1 MDIRTGK
8 LGELQA
14 LMENEL
20 EDIYPEEEAKAIVRG
35 LILHKTGKTAAES
48 ILEKDRELTESEIL
62 FFQQSLKRLK
72 NHEPLQYITGLA
84 HFYGLEF
91 DVDPSVLI
99 PRPETE
105 ELLDWIIK
113 DHAKAGSHMKILDIG
128 TGSGCIAIALKK
140 NFPEAEV
147 RAIDISGEAIMLAS
161 ENAERLKTPIIFEE
175 MDILDPNSHARLPEF
190 NIIVSN
196 PPYVTPSDR
205 KKMQKN
211 VTKHEP
217 PLALFVEEKDPLIFY
232 REIIVFSM
240 EHLVNGGHLYFECN
254 ESNAFEVVE
263 LLKKRGFKDIELR
276 QDMRGKERMVRGVGC

>member
-14 LMENEL
+14 LMKNEL
-20 EDIYPEEEAKAIVRG
+20 EGLYPEEEAKAIVRG

-72 NHEPLQYITGLA
+72 NHEPLQHITGVA

-91 DVDPSVLI
+91 NVDPSVLI

-113 DHAKAGSHMKILDIG
+113 DHAKAGSHMKLLDIG
-128 TGSGCIAIALKK
+128 TGSGCIAIALSKA
-140 NFPEAEV
+140 FPDAEV
-147 RAIDISGEAIMLAS
+147 WAVDVSDEALRIAS
-161 ENAERLKTPIIFEE
+161 NNAEKLMAEIVISKI
-175 MDILDPNSHARLPEF
+175 DILDPHSRARLPEF
-190 NIIVSN
+190 NMIVSN

-211 VTKHEP
+211 VTEHEP
-217 PLALFVEEKDPLIFY
+217 PLALFVEEKDPLSFY
-232 REIIVFSM
+232 REIIAFSM

-254 ESNAFEVVE
+254 ESNALEVVE
-263 LLKKRGFKDIELR
+263 LLKKCGFKDIELR
-276 QDMRGKERMVRGVGC
+276 QDMRGKERMVLGVRC

>member
-14 LMENEL
+14 LMKIEL
-20 EDIYPEEEAKAIVRG
+20 KEIYPEEEAKAIVRG
-35 LILHKTGKTAAES
+35 LILHRTGKTAAES
-48 ILEKDRELTESEIL
+48 ILEKDRELTESEIF

-91 DVDPSVLI
+91 WVDPSVLI

-113 DHAKAGSHMKILDIG
+113 DHAKAGSHLKILDIG
-128 TGSGCIAIALKK
+128 TGSGCIAIVLKK

-161 ENAERLKTPIIFEE
+161 DNAERLKAPINFEK
-175 MDILDPNSHARLPEF
+175 MDILNPNSRAGLSEF
-190 NIIVSN
+190 NMIVSN
-196 PPYVTPSDR
+196 PPYVTPSDL

-211 VTKHEP
+211 VTEHEP
-217 PLALFVEEKDPLIFY
+217 PLALFVEEEDPLIFY
-232 REIIVFSM
+232 REIIAFSM

-254 ESNAFEVVE
+254 ESNALEVVE

>member
-14 LMENEL
+14 LMKNEL
-20 EDIYPEEEAKAIVRG
+20 KEIVPEEEAKAIVRG

-48 ILEKDRELTESEIL
+48 ILAKDSKLTESEIF

-91 DVDPSVLI
+91 EVNPSVLI

-113 DHAKAGSHMKILDIG
+113 DHAKAGSQKKILDIG
-128 TGSGCIAIALKK
+128 TGSGCIAITLSRFCPDSEVWAVDVSDEALRIASNNAKK
-140 NFPEAEV
+140 LMAE
-147 RAIDISGEAIMLAS
+147 
-161 ENAERLKTPIIFEE
+161 IIFARL
-175 MDILDPNSHARLPEF
+175 DILDQNLDARLPEF

-211 VTKHEP
+211 VTEHEP
-217 PLALFVEEKDPLIFY
+217 PLALFVEEKDSLIFY
-232 REIIVFSM
+232 REIIAFSL
-240 EHLVNGGHLYFECN
+240 EHLLNGGHLYFECN
-254 ESNAFEVVE
+254 ESNALEVVE
-263 LLKKRGFKDIELR
+263 LLKKYGYEDIELR
-276 QDMRGKERMVRGVGC
+276 QDMRGKERMVLGVRC